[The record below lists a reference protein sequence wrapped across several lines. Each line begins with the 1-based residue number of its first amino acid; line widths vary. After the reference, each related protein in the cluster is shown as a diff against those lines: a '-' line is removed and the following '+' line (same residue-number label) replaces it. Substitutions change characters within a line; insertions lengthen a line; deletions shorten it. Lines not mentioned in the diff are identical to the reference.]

1 VLQSY
6 KQPCA
11 FLPLHLS
18 LAHPDQVF
26 FGRCYKSARPLLRLP
41 ATLLC
46 GLLIRLTACFLG
58 RLTAACLSALLRLPR
73 LLVCTLLIG
82 LTACF
87 LGRLA
92 AACLSAFL
100 WLPSLL
106 LCGLLIRIAAC
117 FLGRLAAAC
126 LSALQR
132 LLSPL
137 ICGSLLLA
145 DLCGLLGLTKPA
157 SLDSCSSKTPYFIA
171 GLLKYLWLTKIQFS
185 KASLPRV
192 KRAFLKKKI

>member
-1 VLQSY
+1 M
-6 KQPCA
+6 
-11 FLPLHLS
+11 
-18 LAHPDQVF
+18 
-26 FGRCYKSARPLLRLP
+26 LLRQ
-41 ATLLC
+41 AYC
-46 GLLIRLTACFLG
+46 RLFVSLTTASCTACWY
-58 RLTAACLSALLRLPR
+58 LTDRAYCMLLRQAYCR
-73 LLVCTLLIG
+73 LFVSL
-82 LTACF
+82 
-87 LGRLA
+87 
-92 AACLSAFL
+92 L